1 MDMETY
7 AQAYIFLVV
16 NKRLYKRLCPPV
28 YPGVCKAKVEKL
40 EYGHFHHLSLVQ
52 ILEWAFFSV
61 GTKKALTSSCGYRRE
76 EIIGKHWPLST
87 KL

>member
-52 ILEWAFFSV
+52 ILEWAFFRWE
-61 GTKKALTSSCGYRRE
+61 LRRHLPVVAA
-76 EIIGKHWPLST
+76 IVVRK
-87 KL
+87 